1 MNHLIPSQHGRQ
13 DDPIFA
19 LNREATRQRERGDA
33 VINAT
38 LGALLDDDG
47 KLAVLPTAARV
58 VHEVKAIDWATYA
71 PIAGNP
77 DFLRAVIAE
86 VLAEAHELREAAVA
100 SATPGGSGAL
110 HHAITNFLDP
120 GQSLLTSSFYWG
132 PYQTIADAAGR
143 GVATFRMFDA
153 AGKFD
158 LDALDR
164 ALGAQLRAQGRA
176 LVFLNDP
183 CHNPTGYSM
192 RQGEWDQVMS
202 ILARHAERAPVA
214 LLLDMAYAAY
224 GSQSPRA
231 LVKQLSP
238 LLGKVLILVA
248 WTASKTFTHY
258 GLRVG
263 ALLACT
269 PDDGER
275 AEIGNALTYA
285 SRGTWS
291 NCNRGG
297 QTAITRLLTE
307 PALAEACDAERARL
321 RQMLQGRVTT
331 FNAAA
336 QARGLRFP
344 SYEGGFFVTVFHGDP
359 EAKAAA
365 MREQGVFVV
374 PQVGPEANG
383 LRVGLCAVAERDIAR
398 LVDALV

>member
-1 MNHLIPSQHGRQ
+1 MDHLIPSQHGRQ

-33 VINAT
+33 VLNAT

-58 VHEVKAIDWATYA
+58 VHEVKPADWATYA

-77 DFLRAVIAE
+77 EFLRAVIAE
-86 VLAEAHELREAAVA
+86 AFAEAHELREAAVA

-110 HHAITNFLDP
+110 HHAVTSFLEP

-143 GVATFRMFDA
+143 GIATFRMFDG
-153 AGKFD
+153 AGKLD
-158 LDALDR
+158 LEAFDR
-164 ALGAQLRAQGRA
+164 ALGEQIAAQGRA

-192 RQGEWDQVMS
+192 RPAEWDQVME
-202 ILARHAERAPVA
+202 ILGRHGARGPVA

-224 GSQSPRA
+224 GARSPRA
-231 LVKQLSP
+231 LVKQLTP

-269 PDDGER
+269 PDDRER
-275 AEIGNALTYA
+275 TEIGNALTYA

-297 QTAITRLLTE
+297 LAAITRLLTE
-307 PALAEACDAERARL
+307 PALAEACDRERGKL
-321 RQMLQGRVTT
+321 REMLQGRVAA
-331 FNAAA
+331 FNALAGP
-336 QARGLRFP
+336 RGIRYP
-344 SYEGGFFVTVFHGDP
+344 PYEGGFFVTVFHEDP
-359 EAKAAA
+359 AGKAAA
-365 MREQGVFVV
+365 LREQGVFVV
-374 PQVGPEANG
+374 PQEAAEARG
-383 LRVGLCAVAERDIAR
+383 LRVGLCAVAERDVPR
-398 LVDALV
+398 LVDALR